1 MPGWQFQVVSS
12 RSHKENPYGS
22 SSDSFRFSD
31 RPIDVIHGLNP
42 YFGYQSGTIDVDQ
55 RLPLPLG
62 YIMSHIRRISG
73 YTK

>member
-1 MPGWQFQVVSS
+1 MPGWQLQVISC
-12 RSHKENPYGS
+12 RSHNKTHGS
-22 SSDSFRFSD
+22 SSDFFRLSD

-62 YIMSHIRRISG
+62 YIMPHIRRISG
-73 YTK
+73 NTK